1 MKKFRMLDYIIFF
14 TFPLI
19 LTLLNIAGTNSI
31 IGAVVASVIISIFVS
46 FIFGTITNVV
56 FKNKSVK

>member
-14 TFPLI
+14 TFSLI

-31 IGAVVASVIISIFVS
+31 MGAVVASVIISIFVS
-46 FIFGTITNVV
+46 FIFGTITNVM